1 MVLIV
6 GRRYHLKCIFTVL
19 RTAVASTALLA
30 ALQITLTLLIWYDK
44 ANRISS
50 EVGEAYVYVA
60 LPSGLASLLTMGALQ
75 LVAAGVGLYGVI
87 NRFRA
92 PLFAFITSTW
102 QPPCRP
108 SRCVAR
114 FSEAYSR
121 GRGVPFANQ
130 RSAPRRAVRPR
141 LSDHGLLGD

>member
-6 GRRYHLKCIFTVL
+6 GRKYHLRCIFTVL
-19 RTAVASTALLA
+19 RTAVVLTALLA
-30 ALQITLTLLIWYDK
+30 ALQITVTLLIWYDK

-60 LPSGLASLLTMGALQ
+60 LPIGLASLLTMGALQ

-102 QPPCRP
+102 QLPCRP

-114 FSEAYSR
+114 YRRRTR
-121 GRGVPFANQ
+121 GHGVPFANQ
-130 RSAPRRAVRPR
+130 RSAPRHAVRPR